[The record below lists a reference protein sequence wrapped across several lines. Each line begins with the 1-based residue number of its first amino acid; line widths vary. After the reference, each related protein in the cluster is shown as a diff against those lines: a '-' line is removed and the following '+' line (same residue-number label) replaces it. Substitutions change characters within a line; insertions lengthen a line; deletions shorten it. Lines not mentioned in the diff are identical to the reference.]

1 MCMDLRWAFI
11 LKLGPLSQVTER
23 SRNAAEISPFVIL
36 APRPLI
42 AKSFAVPLLPAWLE
56 RYRILPKCVLH
67 FAAGLF
73 LINLINA
80 AQFLLLNLFLK
91 SRGLEDP
98 AIAAL
103 TSHRFLATFF
113 LAIPAGLWLR
123 GKPLRKPLVIG
134 AMLFPLT
141 ALAALETV
149 RLGATTAGSVSFLA
163 MGFAGLILN
172 VASLPMMLRLA
183 PPKQSSEAL
192 SLLFATWGAAS
203 ICGGVLSSVLQTIG
217 HLEIGSIHL
226 VFNEHSTLLI
236 LTLCGLGAPFLY
248 ARLPDP
254 VPAEKSTHHW
264 MHVHREDWPVL
275 LRAIIPSICIATGA
289 GLSIQFL
296 NLFFSHVYQLDSA
309 TYSAF
314 GSISY
319 VLVLFMGLIVPEVR
333 RRFGWRGAI
342 LGVQSAAV
350 VMLAILGLTEL
361 WKDAAWALP
370 LALVCFI
377 FRQPLMNMAGPSTSE
392 LSMAYV
398 GERNRELMSAC
409 NGAIWSGSWWLA
421 ARAFEALRSHDF
433 PYWQIF
439 LITAALYLIG
449 TLSYLGLIQTV
460 ERRELRDGKNCAINE
475 AL

>member
-1 MCMDLRWAFI
+1 M
-11 LKLGPLSQVTER
+11 PV
-23 SRNAAEISPFVIL
+23 VL
-36 APRPLI
+36 APHPLI
-42 AKSFAVPLLPAWLE
+42 AKSSAVLQLPAWLE
-56 RYRILPKCVLH
+56 RYRILPKCVLQ

-123 GKPLRKPLVIG
+123 GKPLRKPLIIG
-134 AMLFPLT
+134 AVLFPLT
-141 ALAALETV
+141 ALASLETV
-149 RLGATTAGSVSFLA
+149 RLGAMTAASVSFLA

-172 VASLPMMLRLA
+172 VASLPMMMRLA

-203 ICGGVLSSVLQTIG
+203 ICGGVMSSVLQGIG
-217 HLEIGSIHL
+217 HLDIGSL
-226 VFNEHSTLLI
+226 RLTFDEHSTLLV

-254 VPAEKSTHHW
+254 VPAEKSTRHW
-264 MHVHREDWPVL
+264 LHVQREDRPVL
-275 LRAIIPSICIATGA
+275 LRAIVPSICIATGA

-296 NLFFSHVYQLDSA
+296 NLFFSSVYQLDSA

-342 LGVQSAAV
+342 VGVQSAAV
-350 VMLAILGLTEL
+350 VMLATLGLTEL
-361 WKDAAWALP
+361 WKDATWALP

-398 GERNRELMSAC
+398 GEKNRELMSAC

-421 ARAFEALRSHDF
+421 ARAFEALRSHQF

-439 LITAALYLIG
+439 LMTAALFLIG
-449 TLSYLGLIQTV
+449 TLSYLGLIRTV
-460 ERRELRDGKNCAINE
+460 ERRELRDGLKITPNDSF
-475 AL
+475 